1 MVTRASLMCLALS
14 MVGCERGCLRRVV
27 EGDTSLGSAVAA
39 SQDCPTGMG
48 RCVGGAVEV
57 AEGRSACPTCPC
69 SWRRVLS
76 CDAGCAAEQVE
87 LPRVPLDPQA
97 FCRTSSSGFAHAP
110 PPTVEAPRC
119 PADARFLCH
128 RGTVFACPPGS
139 EGVAVN
145 ECTFGC
151 ELEDE
156 SLDAPSVDIG
166 AATSLMCRR
175 TASQAD
181 SGVATP

>member
-1 MVTRASLMCLALS
+1 MS
-14 MVGCERGCLRRVV
+14 MVACSAAGAAMMGCERGCVRRMV
-27 EGDTSLGSAVAA
+27 EGDTTLGSAVA
-39 SQDCPTGMG
+39 SPQDCPTGMG
-48 RCVGGAVEV
+48 RCVGGTVEV

-87 LPRVPLDPQA
+87 LAREPLEPRA
-97 FCRTSSSGFAHAP
+97 FCRAPSTGFASPP
-110 PPTVEAPRC
+110 PPTVEAAKC

-145 ECTFGC
+145 ECAFGC
-151 ELEDE
+151 EQEGE
-156 SLDAPSVDIG
+156 SLDEPSVDIG

-175 TASQAD
+175 KAAHTD
-181 SGVATP
+181 SGVARP